1 PQVSAHKLHRLTLRM
16 DNALRAPALW
26 AFAHTALRQPKFYQG
41 PRDVQ
46 LRQIT
51 VHLLA
56 IQKIWA
62 SSPP

>member
-1 PQVSAHKLHRLTLRM
+1 
-16 DNALRAPALW
+16 NALRAPALW

-51 VHLLA
+51 LHLLA
-56 IQKIWA
+56 IQKNFGILPA
-62 SSPP
+62 MNGEDSYSVQAGA